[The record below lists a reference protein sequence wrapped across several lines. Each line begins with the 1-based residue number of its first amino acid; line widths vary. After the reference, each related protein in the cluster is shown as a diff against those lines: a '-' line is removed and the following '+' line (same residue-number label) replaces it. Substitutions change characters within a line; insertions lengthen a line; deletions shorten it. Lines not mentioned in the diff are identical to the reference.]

1 MVQGFERRDVIEDA
15 NSKSRA
21 MDAQSVP
28 VSGPTSPRGADFS
41 RVGQA
46 EREIADI
53 LGQVDVG
60 IQRYV
65 EKKSKQ
71 WGLEGQMMRAEGK
84 TLEEARAAGNTYTE
98 RGWRTLDTKIA
109 SDQLVAEESA
119 YISQTGKMV
128 SPAEYQKTLSERYK
142 ERAAALG
149 NDPDAREMLD
159 AYAADMYPK
168 LAAEQTRQH
177 LEYNRGQ
184 MKDRGRKGIVS
195 TAHTDDPEMLK
206 EYIGTLK
213 ETMAPEDFNE
223 ITAGALSDDYAM
235 GSDRVERAIREAN
248 PAPTKR
254 TTLAPANVTNI
265 LNLVGQAESKNSYT
279 AVYGGDNPRLTT
291 MTLDD
296 VLALPARP
304 TGKDGVNSSAV
315 GKYQII
321 RDTLKGLKADLGL
334 RGDEMF
340 DEDLQDRLGT
350 HLLQRDAKVD
360 DFLAGKITPEQF
372 QFNLSKVWAGIP
384 KDKSGASYY
393 GNDGVNK
400 ATVEPGMVLQAL
412 GGDQSGN
419 SLYDSLSALGV
430 RNEDI
435 TKTMKARE
443 AFERENAAKFDASRL
458 LTERDIENAAI
469 DLSDDDL
476 LKQIGDAKDA
486 NGYSDAWANQLWNS
500 ALSKRKSDMVER
512 KKEIKVGTLIA
523 TNSVSQGS
531 KEEREKA
538 IDIVTQQALAANP
551 DAIEPQS
558 PNNTN
563 ARRAAQ
569 SQVYQFMYNNQITDD
584 RLKSSWEVATVGDI
598 VDSKGRA
605 KPAAVDAYSS
615 YLQASNSTNDPLWAQ
630 TLLSDKTKDLFLMAD
645 SYRSG
650 EDQVDAEQALVAAS
664 AFIQKQNSLKGV
676 NNLPWW
682 KDTMRTNA
690 VTEKLVNNTL
700 PGILSGFGIGRTQ
713 AQMRWQI
720 NGDGV
725 EKAAKSRDVTDR
737 IKQQAAKMW
746 NSYKH
751 WDDQNAAQELTIAK
765 ATNEV
770 MQKSEY
776 VAGTFVYTGDQPS
789 ISQRI
794 GMGGIKNAANMVTS
808 RIMSELGPTIWK
820 DYNETDYFT
829 HSQTW
834 YAREPGV
841 GKVWEAT
848 KTIVGDTFGAPLQ
861 TLDHVQQKIGE
872 KRLGI
877 PDFSVI
883 MNPSGNALVLAPYT
897 NYDRTQQG
905 APFILSVEKMREAAS
920 YLNKGDEEGFKKWAE
935 AQKAS
940 LPKY

>member
-21 MDAQSVP
+21 LDPQSVQ

-60 IQRYV
+60 IQAYV

-98 RGWRTLDTKIA
+98 RGWRALDTKIA
-109 SDQLVAEESA
+109 TDQLVAEESA
-119 YISQTGKMV
+119 YISQTGKMI

-142 ERAAALG
+142 EHAAALG
-149 NDPDAREMLD
+149 NDPEAREMLD

-177 LEYNRGQ
+177 LEYTRKQ
-184 MKDRGRKGIVS
+184 MKDRARKGVVS
-195 TAHTDDPEMLK
+195 TAHTDDPEVLK
-206 EYIGTLK
+206 KYIGTLK

-223 ITAGALSDDYAM
+223 ITTGAIIDDYAM
-235 GSDRVERAIREAN
+235 GSGKVDLAVREAV

-254 TTLAPANVTNI
+254 TTLTPANVANI

-291 MTLDD
+291 MTLDE

-350 HLLQRDAKVD
+350 YLLQRDAKVD

-430 RNEDI
+430 RSEDI
-435 TKTMKARE
+435 SKTMKARE

-476 LKQIGDAKDA
+476 LKQIGDAKEA
-486 NGYSDAWANQLWNS
+486 NGYSDAWANRLWNS
-500 ALSKRKSDMVER
+500 ALAKRKSDMVER
-512 KKEIKVGTLIA
+512 KEEIKISTLISTDSLA
-523 TNSVSQGS
+523 QGS
-531 KEEREKA
+531 RKEQEQA

-551 DAIEPQS
+551 DALDPNS
-558 PNNTN
+558 PNHGQ
-563 ARRAAQ
+563 ARRTVMD
-569 SQVYQFMYNNQITDD
+569 QVFRTMYRNQITDK
-584 RLKSSWEVATVGDI
+584 RLATQWEAALMGDI
-598 VDSKGRA
+598 VDAKGKL
-605 KPAAVDAYSS
+605 KPKAVMAYEGYRQALASS
-615 YLQASNSTNDPLWAQ
+615 NDPAWVDSFL
-630 TLLSDKTKDLFLMAD
+630 TDKTRDVFRMAD
-645 SYRSG
+645 SYAADDNGG
-650 EDQVDAEQALVAAS
+650 EDSLAFAS
-664 AFIQKQNSLKGV
+664 AWVKDQYAQKGV

-682 KDTMRTNA
+682 KDSSLRETLDK
-690 VTEKLVNNTL
+690 ELVDKTL
-700 PGILSGFGIGRTQ
+700 PGILRGFGYSKSE
-713 AQMRWQI
+713 AQSRM
-720 NGDGV
+720 DLSKDSV
-725 EKAAKSRDVTDR
+725 ERAASDPRFLAHIKARAAKSYQSRSMWTDSDAARNRAYEDAAISAVRD
-737 IKQQAAKMW
+737 
-746 NSYKH
+746 
-751 WDDQNAAQELTIAK
+751 
-765 ATNEV
+765 
-770 MQKSEY
+770 SEY
-776 VAGTFVYTGDQPS
+776 VMGTFLLAKDGRK
-789 ISQRI
+789 ISDMM
-794 GMGGIKNAANMVTS
+794 GMGGINNATNMVVS
-808 RIMSELGPTIWK
+808 RIMQEIGPTVYGTIDVSADTPLADKIMIESIKRAQFSDMAVLK
-820 DYNETDYFT
+820 DT
-829 HSQTW
+829 
-834 YAREPGV
+834 
-841 GKVWEAT
+841 
-848 KTIVGDTFGAPLQ
+848 
-861 TLDHVQQKIGE
+861 
-872 KRLGI
+872 
-877 PDFSVI
+877 
-883 MNPSGNALVLAPYT
+883 GNSALHIAPYL
-897 NYDRTQQG
+897 DKERTQTG
-905 APFILSVEKMREAAS
+905 VPMILPMEVIIRSGQMLHRKDEA
-920 YLNKGDEEGFKKWAE
+920 GFKQLMDEYKKVVSRKKW
-935 AQKAS
+935 S
-940 LPKY
+940 